1 MTPISDE
8 QLAAYLD
15 GELAPEAR
23 QAVEAAVDADPAL
36 AERLAALAAGD
47 QALRAGFS
55 AISDE
60 PVPERLLRALEPARK
75 PAESAPARR
84 LARRR
89 VPRLGLAIAATLMVG
104 AVTALLWPAAGPA
117 PAMTPLQLALEQQLS
132 GEPLVVRNADGT
144 TTDVQVLR
152 TVQRGDGTVCR
163 AYEHTA
169 LAAGEVVSQH
179 TGLACRTGDGA
190 APWVRLPDAGSS
202 PTDHSG
208 DYALAG
214 ANSPAGKP
222 LSEREEQ
229 ALIEAG
235 WDPKADK

>member
-179 TGLACRTGDGA
+179 TGLACRTGQ
-190 APWVRLPDAGSS
+190 
-202 PTDHSG
+202 SG
-208 DYALAG
+208 DWPVGQATVRPPGCACPMRGHRRLITVATTPWPVPT
-214 ANSPAGKP
+214 ARRASPCPSAKSKP
-222 LSEREEQ
+222 
-229 ALIEAG
+229 
-235 WDPKADK
+235 